1 LLLVRRRE
9 HFRINNFARRYDRE
23 SGKFTFN
30 IGYET
35 KTDITDRTVEVAEAF
50 GMGISEFQ
58 QHVLYDNV
66 ELKIGPIDIVYMT
79 GDSGSGKSVL
89 LKAIV
94 GDLKSGEAARLN
106 EVEVDSNKPLIDT
119 VGESVDEG
127 LKLLSKVGLNDAF
140 LFVRR
145 YSQLSDGQKYRYR
158 LAKLIESGAQWWIMD
173 EFCATLDR
181 ETARIVAYNV
191 QKLARKLGKAVIAAT
206 THTDLFEDLAPS
218 VHIHKRFGREVTIQY
233 YNNKARAQCSLLE
246 EMTVEEGTYED
257 WKQIAG
263 FHYRSHRV
271 AFLQK
276 IFVLKIKDQACGA
289 VVYVHPMSAAPCRN
303 RVLKIKNM
311 KELNEKLAR
320 IARVVI
326 HPKYRTIGASVKL
339 LRESLPLCGK
349 PNVEMIAVMARYNPF
364 AEHAG
369 MARICESKPD
379 KSILKAV
386 INLEKLGFTSYLLSV
401 PEYNK
406 QKLKGQV
413 LEVKEILKGF
423 SYPYNRRI
431 AGAHG
436 HFTMNDY
443 REWLQKAQN
452 QELARALTRLAQL
465 NQSKVYLFWRKVEIP
480 NINDHSLGA
489 K

>member
-1 LLLVRRRE
+1 L
-9 HFRINNFARRYDRE
+9 
-23 SGKFTFN
+23 
-30 IGYET
+30 
-35 KTDITDRTVEVAEAF
+35 
-50 GMGISEFQ
+50 GISDFQ
-58 QHVLYDNV
+58 KHVLYDDV
-66 ELKIGPIDIVYMT
+66 ELEIGPKDIVYLT

-89 LKAIV
+89 LDAV
-94 GDLKSGEAARLN
+94 VRDLNPQEAARMSD
-106 EVEVDSNKPLIDT
+106 VEVDPEKPLIDT
-119 VGESVDEG
+119 VGGSVEEG

-181 ETARIVAYNV
+181 ETAKIVAYNV
-191 QKLARKLGKAVIAAT
+191 QKLARKLGKAVVAAT

-218 VHIHKRFGREVTIQY
+218 VHIHKRFGKEIEVKY
-233 YNNKARAQCSLLE
+233 YSNRLRDQCSLLD

-257 WKQIAG
+257 WKRVAG

-271 AFLQK
+271 AFMQK
-276 IFVLKIKDQACGA
+276 IFVLKRGDRVCGA
-289 VVYVHPMSAAPCRN
+289 VVYVCPMSAAPCRS
-303 RVLKIKNM
+303 RVLKIENM

-320 IARVVI
+320 VARVVV

-349 PNVEMIAVMARYNPF
+349 PYVEMIAVMARYNPF

-369 MARICESKPD
+369 MTRVCESKPD
-379 KSILKAV
+379 KSILEAV
-386 INLEKLGFTSYLLSV
+386 SKLEKLGFTSYLLSV

-406 QKLKGQV
+406 IMLKNKVQV
-413 LEVKEILKGF
+413 VKKILEKF
-423 SYPYNRRI
+423 TYPYNRRI

-436 HFTMNDY
+436 HFTKKDY
-443 REWLQKAQN
+443 REWLNKVEEP
-452 QELARALTRLAQL
+452 ELARALVRLAQL
-465 NQSKVYLFWRKVEIP
+465 NQSKVYLFWRK
-480 NINDHSLGA
+480 
-489 K
+489 

>member
-1 LLLVRRRE
+1 MVRRRE
-9 HFRINNFARRYDRE
+9 YFRIRSFARRYNRE

-50 GMGISEFQ
+50 GLGISDFQ
-58 QHVLYDNV
+58 KHVLYDDV
-66 ELKIGPIDIVYMT
+66 ELEIGPKDIVYLT

-89 LKAIV
+89 LKAVV
-94 GDLKSGEAARLN
+94 GDLKPQEAARMSD
-106 EVEVDSNKPLIDT
+106 VEVDPDKPLIDT
-119 VGESVDEG
+119 VGKTTEEG

-145 YSQLSDGQKYRYR
+145 YSQLSDGQRYRYR

-181 ETARIVAYNV
+181 ETAKIVAYNV
-191 QKLARKLGKAVIAAT
+191 QKLARKLGKAVVAAT
-206 THTDLFEDLAPS
+206 THTDLLEDLAPS
-218 VHIHKRFGREVTIQY
+218 VHIHKRFGKEIDVKYYPNQLRE
-233 YNNKARAQCSLLE
+233 QCSLLE
-246 EMTVEEGTYED
+246 EMKVEEGTYED
-257 WKQIAG
+257 WKQVAG

-271 AFLQK
+271 AFMQK
-276 IFVLKIKDQACGA
+276 IFVLKRGDRVCGA
-289 VVYVHPMSAAPCRN
+289 IVYVCPMSAAPCRS
-303 RVLKIKNM
+303 RVLKIGSM
-311 KELNEKLAR
+311 KELNEKLTR
-320 IARVVI
+320 IARVVV

-339 LRESLPLCGK
+339 LRESLPKCGK
-349 PNVEMIAVMARYNPF
+349 PYAEMIAVMARYNPF

-369 MARICESKPD
+369 MIRVCESKPD
-379 KSILKAV
+379 KSILETVAK
-386 INLEKLGFTSYLLSV
+386 LEELGFTSYLLAV

-406 QKLKGQV
+406 QM
-413 LEVKEILKGF
+413 LEERVTQVKEILGSF

-436 HFTMNDY
+436 NFTMEDY
-443 REWLQKAQN
+443 REWLQNVEQE
-452 QELARALTRLAQL
+452 ELARALVRLAQL
-465 NQSKVYLFWRKVEIP
+465 NQSKVYLFWKV
-480 NINDHSLGA
+480 